1 MQGALA
7 KTIPWIPGWLFLLA
21 GLGLVAA
28 AILVPAEDR
37 LLEATWRRD
46 RAHAMVEHRE
56 ERLERYRTYLAA
68 IERADESVVRSLAR
82 SQLNLVSLDREQAEP
97 LPEQRDISI
106 FERIEPAPPTP
117 PKRRR
122 ADSRLL
128 RWSTDETGRLWL
140 IACGSVAI
148 LVGLL
153 PPTRPSARREDE
165 LEDPD
170 FDEDEPDEEDDLKY
184 APVLDATDEDEE
196 EEGDWEDEEDDSW
209 EDDEE
214 EESEDEEDEEEYE
227 EDEDEEEDSEEEEDD
242 EYEDEEEVE
251 YEDEEVPAE
260 DDEDDDEPNL
270 FKR

>member
-1 MQGALA
+1 MQSALA
-7 KTIPWIPGWLFLLA
+7 KAIPWIPGWLFLLA

-56 ERLERYRTYLAA
+56 QRLERYRTYLAA
-68 IERADESVVRSLAR
+68 IERGDEAVVRSLAR

-97 LPEQRDISI
+97 LPEQHDISI

-122 ADSRLL
+122 ADSKLL

-148 LVGLL
+148 LMGLL
-153 PPTRPSARREDE
+153 PPTRPAARREDE
-165 LEDPD
+165 FIEETEDEETD
-170 FDEDEPDEEDDLKY
+170 DARFAAVADEDEWEEADEEEEEDWDEEEE
-184 APVLDATDEDEE
+184 DEDEDEE
-196 EEGDWEDEEDDSW
+196 EEGELEEDEEELDEKDELE
-209 EDDEE
+209 ED
-214 EESEDEEDEEEYE
+214 DEEDEEEDEYEEDDEDEYE
-227 EDEDEEEDSEEEEDD
+227 EDEDEEEDE
-242 EYEDEEEVE
+242 
-251 YEDEEVPAE
+251 
-260 DDEDDDEPNL
+260 EPNL
-270 FKR
+270 FKA

>member
-7 KTIPWIPGWLFLLA
+7 RTIPWIPGWLFLLA
-21 GLGLVAA
+21 GLGLVGA

-56 ERLERYRTYLAA
+56 QRLERYRTYLAA
-68 IERADESVVRSLAR
+68 IERGDEAVVRSLAR

-97 LPEQRDISI
+97 LPEQHDISI

-122 ADSRLL
+122 ADSKLL

-148 LVGLL
+148 LMGLL
-153 PPTRPSARREDE
+153 PPTRPAARREDE
-165 LEDPD
+165 LVEEAEVEETDDAEFAPASD
-170 FDEDEPDEEDDLKY
+170 ADEDEWEEADEEEEEDWDEEE
-184 APVLDATDEDEE
+184 EDEE
-196 EEGDWEDEEDDSW
+196 EEDEL
-209 EDDEE
+209 
-214 EESEDEEDEEEYE
+214 EEDEEELDEEDELEEDDEEVDEDEYE
-227 EDEDEEEDSEEEEDD
+227 EDE
-242 EYEDEEEVE
+242 EYEDEEE
-251 YEDEEVPAE
+251 
-260 DDEDDDEPNL
+260 DDEPNL
-270 FKR
+270 FKP

>member
-7 KTIPWIPGWLFLLA
+7 RTIPWIPGWLFLLA
-21 GLGLVAA
+21 GLGLVGA

-56 ERLERYRTYLAA
+56 QRLERYRTYLAA
-68 IERADESVVRSLAR
+68 IERGDEAVVRSLAR

-97 LPEQRDISI
+97 LPEQHDISI

-122 ADSRLL
+122 ADSKLL

-148 LVGLL
+148 LMGLL
-153 PPTRPSARREDE
+153 PPTRPAARREDE
-165 LEDPD
+165 FIEETEDEETDDARFAPASVD
-170 FDEDEPDEEDDLKY
+170 DEDEWEE
-184 APVLDATDEDEE
+184 A
-196 EEGDWEDEEDDSW
+196 
-209 EDDEE
+209 
-214 EESEDEEDEEEYE
+214 
-227 EDEDEEEDSEEEEDD
+227 EEEED
-242 EYEDEEEVE
+242 
-251 YEDEEVPAE
+251 
-260 DDEDDDEPNL
+260 
-270 FKR
+270 